1 MIKKKKKTAE
11 EIIVSK
17 NKRFRVIIRAF
28 QYFMEAIVYYLLV
41 ACTALAGLP
50 FIFSYMGGALGIQLG
65 KSNIIDIVVLWWLP
79 CLFVMAVIF
88 VLVLVI
94 IKTLHRLFNSGVSF
108 LCDKQF
114 KNLKNKLDK
123 KGAVKLQ

>member
-1 MIKKKKKTAE
+1 MLRKKEKTVD

-17 NKRFRVIIRAF
+17 NKRFRVVIRAF

-65 KSNIIDIVVLWWLP
+65 KSNIIDVVVLWWFP
-79 CLFVMAVIF
+79 CLFVMAIVF
-88 VLVLVI
+88 VLILLI
-94 IKTLHRLFNSGVSF
+94 IKTLHRVFGNGVSF
-108 LCDKQF
+108 LCDKQL
-114 KNLKNKLDK
+114 KNLKNKFDK
-123 KGAVKLQ
+123 KGAVKLK